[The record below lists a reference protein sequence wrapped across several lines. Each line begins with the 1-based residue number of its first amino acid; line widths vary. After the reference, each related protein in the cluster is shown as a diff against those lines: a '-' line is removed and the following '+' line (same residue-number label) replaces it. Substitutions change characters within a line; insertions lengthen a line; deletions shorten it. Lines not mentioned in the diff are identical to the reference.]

1 MTDIYRNGLLYELRA
16 ARFVKSR
23 GYRLLARRY
32 RARGGEIDL
41 IALDGDVLVFIEVKA
56 RPQMMLGAGISAV
69 DADKRRRLKNAA
81 EYYISKS
88 GEPDRFCR
96 FDILEF
102 TRAGICHMKNAF

>member
-16 ARFVKSR
+16 ARFLKTH

-32 RARGGEIDL
+32 RAQGGEIDL

-56 RPQMMLGAGISAV
+56 RPRMMLGAGIGAV
-69 DADKRRRLKNAA
+69 DTDKRRRLKKAA
-81 EYYISKS
+81 ECYIAKS
-88 GEPDRFCR
+88 GKPDRFCR

-102 TRAGICHMKNAF
+102 TRAGIRHMKNAF